1 MSTSTT
7 ISSSSSSSSTSSS
20 TVTSSIANN
29 KNEWSIKAS
38 DVAQRANNPIRKI
51 VDNIKKPEMARP
63 LIPLSL
69 GMLYIWSSH
78 GLLPA
83 VKTKKFW

>member
-1 MSTSTT
+1 M
-7 ISSSSSSSSTSSS
+7 STSSS
-20 TVTSSIANN
+20 PSSTGTVSTGTTNTVVHTPSTTSTTTPLAPELWN
-29 KNEWSIKAS
+29 IKAS

-69 GMLYIWSSH
+69 G
-78 GLLPA
+78 
-83 VKTKKFW
+83 K